1 MDIRSLVLTISI
13 VAVPI
18 IVAIVLHEVAHG
30 WVAWRLGDPT
40 AKMLGRLTLNPLA
53 HVDIF
58 GTILLPLILLLSRS
72 GILFG
77 YAKPVPVNFLNLRRP
92 KQDMVW
98 VAAAGPAMNLV
109 LALLGGIAF
118 RVLMGM
124 GSDLP
129 VRGTQTGVPLSAY
142 FLQPVLLM
150 LIKGVQINVLLAVF
164 NLIPIP
170 PADGGRILVGLLPPG
185 PARLVSQVEPV
196 GMVLLMV
203 FLLFDPLNLFSH
215 TVLSVIHS
223 LTLFFL
229 GTWRL

>member
-1 MDIRSLVLTISI
+1 MDIRSLVVTISI
-13 VAVPI
+13 VAIPI
-18 IVAIVLHEVAHG
+18 IIAIVLHEVAHG

-53 HVDIF
+53 HVDLF
-58 GTILLPLILLLSRS
+58 GTIILPLILLFSHS

-77 YAKPVPVNFLNLRRP
+77 YAKPVPINFLNLRRP

-109 LALLGGIAF
+109 LALFAGVVF
-118 RVLMGM
+118 RGLMGM
-124 GSDLP
+124 GSAAP
-129 VRGTQTGVPLSAY
+129 VGGF
-142 FLQPVLLM
+142 FLEPVLRM
-150 LIKGVQINVLLAVF
+150 LITAVQINVLLAIF

-170 PADGGRILVGLLPPG
+170 PADGGRILVGLLPEG
-185 PARLVSQVEPV
+185 PARLVSKIEPV

-203 FLLFDPLNLFSH
+203 FLLFDPMNLFSH
-215 TVLSVIHS
+215 TVLSVVRN

-229 GTWRL
+229 GSWRL

>member
-1 MDIRSLVLTISI
+1 MDIRSLVVTISI
-13 VAVPI
+13 VAIPI
-18 IVAIVLHEVAHG
+18 IIAIVLHEVAHG

-53 HVDIF
+53 HVDLF
-58 GTILLPLILLLSRS
+58 GTIILPLILLFSHS

-77 YAKPVPVNFLNLRRP
+77 YAKPVPINFLNLRRP

-109 LALLGGIAF
+109 LALFAGVVF
-118 RVLMGM
+118 RGLMGM
-124 GSDLP
+124 GSAAP
-129 VRGTQTGVPLSAY
+129 VGSF
-142 FLQPVLLM
+142 FLEPVLRM
-150 LIKGVQINVLLAVF
+150 LITAVQINVLLAIF

-170 PADGGRILVGLLPPG
+170 PADGGRILVGLLPEG
-185 PARLVSQVEPV
+185 PARLVSKIEPV

-203 FLLFDPLNLFSH
+203 FLLFDPMNLFSH
-215 TVLSVIHS
+215 TVLSVVRN

-229 GTWRL
+229 GSWRL